1 MAMQRWMGIAAVAA
15 VLAGGGEAAAQREHR
30 SETTHIITDDNGR
43 RMERRFSG
51 VIEVRQDGRAVAR
64 MGAGARLT
72 IEEARPGQPERR
84 MELRPDGDGRV
95 RTLYYEGGERAD
107 PDAGDR
113 AWMERMIVDAVREN
127 GLGAEQR
134 IRSIRRTQGVDGVL
148 REIERA
154 GSDGARRG
162 YYRMLMESGM
172 REEETARTL
181 RHLGRHLRS
190 DGEKR
195 AALASVLDRP
205 SISAVEVAAMLDAA
219 ATIGSDGEAASL
231 LARVAREEP
240 LADTR
245 AREAFFRAVEGIDSD
260 GETARVLTEVLRRPE
275 ARDDVVRA
283 AIGATEAIGS
293 DGERARVLVAVPD
306 RSLRSSAVR
315 AAVRDA
321 LAGMGSDGERQRVE
335 RRLARVQS

>member
-1 MAMQRWMGIAAVAA
+1 
-15 VLAGGGEAAAQREHR
+15 
-30 SETTHIITDDNGR
+30 
-43 RMERRFSG
+43 
-51 VIEVRQDGRAVAR
+51 
-64 MGAGARLT
+64 MGAGARLS
-72 IEEARPGQPERR
+72 IEEARPGQAERR

-95 RTLYYEGGERAD
+95 RTLYYENGERAE

-127 GLGAEQR
+127 GLGAER
-134 IRSIRRTQGVDGVL
+134 RVRHIRRTEGVDGVL
-148 REIERA
+148 REIERIE
-154 GSDGARRG
+154 SDGGQRS
-162 YYRMLMESGM
+162 YYRILMASGL

-181 RHLGRHLRS
+181 RHLGRHVRS

-195 AALASVLDRP
+195 TALASVLDRP
-205 SISAVEVAAMLDAA
+205 SVSAAELAAMLDAA

-240 LADTR
+240 LDD
-245 AREAFFRAVEGIDSD
+245 ARVRQSFFRALEGVESD
-260 GETARVLTEVLRRPE
+260 GETARVLTAVLRRPD

-283 AIGATEAIGS
+283 AIRATEEIES

-321 LAGMGSDGERQRVE
+321 LEEMRSDGERQRVE

>member
-1 MAMQRWMGIAAVAA
+1 MQRWMGIAAVAA

-30 SETTHIITDDNGR
+30 SETTHIITDDDGR

-51 VIEVRQDGRAVAR
+51 EIEVRPDGRAVAR
-64 MGAGARLT
+64 MGTGARLS

-95 RTLYYEGGERAD
+95 RTLYFERGERVD

-134 IRSIRRTQGVDGVL
+134 IRHIRRTQGADGVL
-148 REIERA
+148 REIERIEN
-154 GSDGARRG
+154 DGDKRH
-162 YYRMLMESGM
+162 YYRMLMASGTSADE
-172 REEETARTL
+172 RARML
-181 RHLGRHLRS
+181 RHLGRHVRS

-205 SISAVEVAAMLDAA
+205 SLSAAELTAMLDAA
-219 ATIGSDGEAASL
+219 ATIDSDGEAASL

-240 LADTR
+240 LEDAR
-245 AREAFFRAVEGIDSD
+245 VREAFFRAASTLGSD
-260 GETARVLTEVLRRPE
+260 GELARVLTAVLRRPE
-275 ARDDVVRA
+275 TRDDVVRA
-283 AIGATEAIGS
+283 AIRATEQIDS

-321 LAGMGSDGERQRVE
+321 LEEMDSEGERQRVE